1 MFHSKKRVMKKIH
14 KSIAIKTICLGLAFS
29 AVLAACNNYLDVKPQ
44 GQIDEEASISDPEA
58 AQNLVTGIYNNL
70 WLGNVHGFP
79 FIGVTN
85 IASDDADKGSNP
97 DDAAATQGAL
107 DNLTMDA
114 NTTTLNDIWSGYYQA
129 IARANKAIQVLE
141 SAAIDDAT
149 KSRLQGES
157 RFLRAYLYFNLV
169 RFFGGVPL
177 VDKVLTPQE
186 ATSDQY
192 QTKASKDAIYQFIT
206 ADLEFALA
214 NLPVKGASGSQAGR
228 ATKGAAAGM
237 LAKVS
242 LYRQNWQRAYSLTD
256 SIITG
261 QVGTYGLLDDYANV
275 WRETG
280 ENSIESLFEVQA
292 GINASCDAAID
303 VYSVCQGP
311 RAGGERGWADL
322 GWGFGGPSQSLL
334 DAYEAGDKRKDA
346 TIITVAAGGAVLWD
360 GFRVPGRDSV
370 ENDRYNY
377 KAYHSRT
384 REQYCGNADRLPKNL
399 RILRYGEVLLIHA
412 EAALALGNMGAAVT
426 DITALRT
433 RAGLAP
439 KGSLTRQDIWH
450 ERRVE
455 LGMEHDRFFDLVRED
470 ALVPG
475 TAAAAFRVHGKTFTS
490 GRNEVF
496 PIPAT
501 QIQFSQGRLQ
511 QNSGY

>member
-1 MFHSKKRVMKKIH
+1 MKNIH
-14 KSIAIKTICLGLAFS
+14 KSVVIKTVCLGFVLS
-29 AVLAACNNYLDVKPQ
+29 AALIACNNYLDVKPQ
-44 GQIDEEASISDPEA
+44 GQIDEEASVSDPAA
-58 AQNLVTGIYNNL
+58 AQNLVTGIYNNF
-70 WLGNVHGFP
+70 WLGNIHGFP
-79 FIGVTN
+79 YIGITN
-85 IASDDADKGSNP
+85 IASDDADKGSSA
-97 DDAAATQGAL
+97 DDASATQGAL

-114 NTTTLNDIWSGYYQA
+114 NTSTLNDIWSGYYQA
-129 IARANKAIQVLE
+129 IARSNKAVQVLG
-141 SAAIDDAT
+141 SAAIDETTRAH
-149 KSRLQGES
+149 LQGEA

-169 RFFGGVPL
+169 RLFGGVPL
-177 VDKVLTPQE
+177 VDKVLTPDE
-186 ATSDQY
+186 AMSDQY
-192 QTKASKDAIYQFIT
+192 QTRASKDAVYQFIT
-206 ADLEFALA
+206 GDLEYALA
-214 NLPVKGASGSQAGR
+214 NLPVKGDAGSQAGR

-261 QVGTYGLLDDYANV
+261 KVGSYGLLNNYADI

-280 ENSIESLFEVQA
+280 ENGIESLFEVQT

-311 RAGGERGWADL
+311 RAGGKRGWADL
-322 GWGFGGPSQSLL
+322 GWGFGGPSQSLIN
-334 DAYEAGDKRKDA
+334 AYEPGDRRRDA
-346 TIITVAAGGAVLWD
+346 TVITVGPAGVVLWD

-412 EAALALGNMGAAVT
+412 EAALALGNEGAAVT
-426 DITALRT
+426 DITALRQ
-433 RAGLAP
+433 RAGLLP
-439 KGSLTRQDIWH
+439 KATLTRQDIWH

-475 TAAAAFRVHGKTFTS
+475 TAAAAFQAHGKTFVR
-490 GRNEVF
+490 GKNEVF

-501 QIQFSQGRLQ
+501 QIQFSQGKLQ
-511 QNSGY
+511 QNNGY

>member
-1 MFHSKKRVMKKIH
+1 MKNIH
-14 KSIAIKTICLGLAFS
+14 KSVVIKTVCLGFVLS
-29 AVLAACNNYLDVKPQ
+29 AVLLACNNYLDVKPQ
-44 GQIDEEASISDPEA
+44 GQIDEEASVSDPAA
-58 AQNLVTGIYNNL
+58 AQNLVTGIYNNF
-70 WLGNVHGFP
+70 WLGNIHGFP
-79 FIGVTN
+79 YIGITN
-85 IASDDADKGSNP
+85 IASDDADKGSSA
-97 DDAAATQGAL
+97 DDASATQGAL

-114 NTTTLNDIWSGYYQA
+114 NTSTLNDIWSGYYQA
-129 IARANKAIQVLE
+129 IARSNKAVQVLG
-141 SAAIDDAT
+141 SAAIDETTRAH
-149 KSRLQGES
+149 LQGEA

-169 RFFGGVPL
+169 RLFGGVPL
-177 VDKVLTPQE
+177 VDKVLTPDE
-186 ATSDQY
+186 AMSDQY
-192 QTKASKDAIYQFIT
+192 QTRASKDAVYQFIT
-206 ADLEFALA
+206 ADLEYALA
-214 NLPVKGASGSQAGR
+214 NLPVKGDAGSQAGR

-261 QVGTYGLLDDYANV
+261 KVGSYGLLNSYADI

-280 ENSIESLFEVQA
+280 ENGIESLFEVQT

-311 RAGGERGWADL
+311 RAGGKRGWADL
-322 GWGFGGPSQSLL
+322 GWGFGGPSQSLIN
-334 DAYEAGDKRKDA
+334 AYEPGDRRRDA
-346 TIITVAAGGAVLWD
+346 TVITVGPAGVMLWD

-412 EAALALGNMGAAVT
+412 EAALALGNEGAAVT
-426 DITALRT
+426 DITALRQ
-433 RAGLAP
+433 RAGLLP
-439 KGSLTRQDIWH
+439 KTTLTRQDIWH

-475 TAAAAFRVHGKTFTS
+475 TAAAAFQAHGKTFVR
-490 GRNEVF
+490 GKNEVF
-496 PIPAT
+496 PVPAT
-501 QIQFSQGRLQ
+501 QIQFSQGKLQ
-511 QNSGY
+511 QNNGY